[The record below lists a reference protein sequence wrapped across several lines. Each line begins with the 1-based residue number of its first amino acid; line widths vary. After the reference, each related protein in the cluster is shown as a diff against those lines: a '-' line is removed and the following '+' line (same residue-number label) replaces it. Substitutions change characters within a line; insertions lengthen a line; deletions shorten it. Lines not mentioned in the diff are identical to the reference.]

1 MRNACAML
9 ARATAPKACPLRLLT
24 AQGLITERSP
34 KEGWGSASEGEETDK
49 QDYALNMHSHTV
61 QMFTHLPL
69 QSAPPLHSNPALHSR
84 N

>member
-1 MRNACAML
+1 MRNACKSYCTQSLPTPSAHGSG
-9 ARATAPKACPLRLLT
+9 LT
-24 AQGLITERSP
+24 GRSP
-34 KEGWGSASEGEETDK
+34 EGWGSTSEGEETDK